1 MIMVFSSVKV
11 LQVLVVLIEEG
22 HEEFK
27 TNLQRQPDALKE
39 TSSESRAH

>member
-1 MIMVFSSVKV
+1 M
-11 LQVLVVLIEEG
+11 VLVEEG

-39 TSSESRAH
+39 SSSESMSSLITMFVSVLI